1 MHAVL
6 FRKHHPEVLV
16 EKRDVVRNV
25 TDPSQSAPHHA
36 FPPASPKHLHE
47 LVSSVHDDCVSQDT
61 VQDNVHS

>member
-1 MHAVL
+1 
-6 FRKHHPEVLV
+6 V